1 MISYDRCLG
10 LYSTVIDSQ
19 DGLIDDKLSEAEVEE
34 LQNGIAD
41 LGKKAKL
48 NTTEIQ
54 MLKMC
59 LIAVSYYRKLA
70 DMEESA
76 QRSLLFFK
84 KSFDILK
91 KLWYNDYVK
100 LYSTLA
106 AYSLKA
112 LYFELILF

>member
-1 MISYDRCLG
+1 MISYDRCLE
-10 LYSTVIDSQ
+10 LYSTVIDSL

-59 LIAVSYYRKLA
+59 LIAVSYYRKLS
-70 DMEESA
+70 DMQEYFVPGEA
-76 QRSLLFFK
+76 ATIYYSLLC
-84 KSFDILK
+84 
-91 KLWYNDYVK
+91 
-100 LYSTLA
+100 
-106 AYSLKA
+106 
-112 LYFELILF
+112 